1 MRWLVLLVFIA
12 ALAVLLTVCGQPE
25 SSEPAPDIPEWA
37 HVAPQQIAEAKKHGV
52 PVAFENDLGMRF
64 VLIPEGRFV
73 MGSPEDEEGRINHET
88 QHEVTISKPFYMQI
102 TEVTNGEYRKYKP
115 DHQSG
120 AHDGH
125 SLDGENQPVVE
136 VSWEDAEA
144 FAAWLGKQDPS
155 RSYRLPTEAEWE
167 HACRAGTRTAYAW
180 GDDAAEGWRHANA
193 NDPMTKEAFGFPWD
207 GWPRDDGHRVTAPV
221 ASYPTN
227 VWGLYDL
234 SGTCRSGAR
243 TGTGSTR
250 GDGQRIR
257 RDRRAA
263 LGAFFAAGRG
273 TTTRGTSVPR
283 IAAGT
288 TPTSGSSAAAFGW
301 SPPSPNEGV
310 GCEGRAGGGSS
321 APSPTRRGGY
331 LWAGEPVSHK
341 VPPSYVTENR
351 RA

>member
-234 SGTCRSGAR
+234 SGNVSEWCSDWYGEYARGRATDPTGPASGAWR
-243 TGTGSTR
+243 VLR
-250 GDGQRIR
+250 
-257 RDRRAA
+257 
-263 LGAFFAAGRG
+263 
-273 TTTRGTSVPR
+273 
-283 IAAGT
+283 
-288 TPTSGSSAAAFGW
+288 
-301 SPPSPNEGV
+301 
-310 GCEGRAGGGSS
+310 GGSWYNYPGDVRS
-321 APSPTRRGGY
+321 AYRSRDDPDFRFLSGG
-331 LWAGEPVSHK
+331 LRLVASV
-341 VPPSYVTENR
+341 
-351 RA
+351 AQ